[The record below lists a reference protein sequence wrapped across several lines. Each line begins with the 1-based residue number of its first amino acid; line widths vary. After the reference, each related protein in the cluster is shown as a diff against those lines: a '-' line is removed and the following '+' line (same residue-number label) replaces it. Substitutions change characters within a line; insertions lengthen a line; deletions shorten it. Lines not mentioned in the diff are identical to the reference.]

1 MLTINDLIRELSVAR
16 ELHGNMPIRVEGAT
30 IGKKSFVVT
39 LSTFNVRDIDV
50 VDEGDNGDE
59 QLAFYIE
66 FDFDN
71 PVNVIV
77 G

>member
-16 ELHGNMPIRVEGAT
+16 ELHGNMPVRVEGAA
-30 IGKKSFVVT
+30 IGTKYFVVT
-39 LSTFNVRDIDV
+39 LSTFNATDIDV